1 MSEPH
6 ARSWK
11 HRLVTAGLVVLG
23 SVAILYPA
31 WLPEH
36 PVLPTEE
43 GAVEGLQ
50 LALLLAS
57 AAFWF
62 GAARPAGDIG
72 PFYKIMGAFSLAGA
86 LGEGDSIIESVVKV
100 QVEILYIPLGLYV
113 LWTFRKH
120 RKHFPRFFNDFTS
133 HPAAGFFASAFMMIY
148 ILARFLGTSFLWKA
162 TLGENYHNDIPETVQ
177 SYLELLAC
185 YLLLVGTIGLCLQPR
200 DHDPTE
206 TD

>member
-1 MSEPH
+1 MSDQ
-6 ARSWK
+6 ATRSWK
-11 HRLVTAGLVVLG
+11 HRLVTAGLIVLG
-23 SVAILYPA
+23 SVAILFPA

-36 PVLPTEE
+36 PTLPTEE

-50 LALLLAS
+50 LALLLA
-57 AAFWF
+57 AGAFWI
-62 GAARPAGDIG
+62 GASRPAGKVG
-72 PFYKIMGAFSLAGA
+72 PFYKIMGAFFLAGA
-86 LGEGDSIIESVVKV
+86 LGEGDSIVESVVKV
-100 QVEILYIPLGLYV
+100 QVEIIFIPLGLYV
-113 LWTFRKH
+113 LWTFNRNK
-120 RKHFPRFFNDFTS
+120 KHFPQFFNDFTS

-162 TLGENYHNDIPETVQ
+162 TLGENYHSDIPETVQ
-177 SYLELLAC
+177 GYLELLAC